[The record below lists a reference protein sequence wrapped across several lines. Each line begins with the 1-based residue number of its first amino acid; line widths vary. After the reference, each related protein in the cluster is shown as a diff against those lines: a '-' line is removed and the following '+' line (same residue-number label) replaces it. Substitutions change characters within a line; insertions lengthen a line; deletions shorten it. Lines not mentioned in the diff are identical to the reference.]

1 MDYNTAR
8 KAMVDCQVRPNDVT
22 DHRLLAALETVPKE
36 QFLPSEQRS
45 QAYIEKEIAY
55 APGRILPTARDFA
68 KLLEVL
74 DIKQNDLVLDV
85 ACGTGYST
93 AILARLSEM
102 VVAVESDEE
111 LVAKAEE
118 ILAGIDIGNAAVISG
133 DVVKGAAKQGPF
145 NVIFIGGV
153 IEEAPAGLFD
163 QLAENGRV
171 GAFLSENGVTSGV
184 VFIKSASGVSKTKRF
199 TASGKSVLPGFE
211 KAKEFIF

>member
-1 MDYNTAR
+1 MDYNAAR

-22 DHRLLAALETVPKE
+22 DHRLLGALETIPKE
-36 QFLPSEQRS
+36 QFLPSGQRS

-55 APGRILPTARDFA
+55 APGRVLPTARDFA

-74 DIKQNDLVLDV
+74 DIKGNDLVLDV

-102 VVAVESDEE
+102 VVAVESDEA
-111 LVAKAEE
+111 LVTKAEE
-118 ILAGIDIGNAAVISG
+118 ILTGIDIGNAAVISG
-133 DVVKGAAKQGPF
+133 EPAKGAAKQGPF

-153 IEEAPAGLFD
+153 IEEAPTVLFD

-171 GAFLSENGVTSGV
+171 GAFLLENGVTSGV
-184 VFIKSASGVSKTKRF
+184 VYRKSDSGVSKSARF
-199 TASGKSVLPGFE
+199 TASMKSVLPGFE
-211 KAKEFIF
+211 KAKDFVF